1 MPSTDTLPVVVVI
14 VVVVL
19 VVVVTVVVVVV
30 VVVIVVVSVI
40 VVVIVIIS
48 RHRRRISGLFIAS
61 HVGEREE
68 ANQQKAT
75 GPRYRTD
82 PMPKI

>member
-1 MPSTDTLPVVVVI
+1 MSVIVSVIVSVVVI
-14 VVVVL
+14 VVV
-19 VVVVTVVVVVV
+19 
-30 VVVIVVVSVI
+30 IVSVI
-40 VVVIVIIS
+40 VSVIVIVIVSVIVIVIVIVIIS